1 MISKDIAQMVLAR
14 CLSTGGD
21 FAEIFEEDTISNV
34 LSIVDNNVEDAIG
47 GRSYGIGIRIFKG
60 FKSIYAYTNDNSL
73 NGLLDT
79 AKKAALAIGELK
91 EDVSIVLNNTVT
103 NNIHNIKLYPQAVDY
118 NKKIK
123 VMKDAYGSAKNYS
136 NQISQVSV
144 SYSDK
149 DQKILIANSEGVYT
163 EDRRV
168 RTRIGINAVA
178 SKDNE
183 NQTGFEGPG
192 RLMGFEMFDIID
204 PIYYGKEAAKT
215 AVTMLNAKNCPAGK
229 MVVAI
234 DNGFGGVLFH
244 EACGHSLEATSVSKG
259 NSVFADKLGQN
270 IASDVVTAIDDGTI
284 VNSWGSINIDD
295 EGNLAQKNILIEN
308 GVLKSYMVDKLNGRR
323 MNMQA
328 TGNSRR
334 QNYK

>member
-149 DQKILIANSEGVYT
+149 DQKILIANPV
-163 EDRRV
+163 
-168 RTRIGINAVA
+168 
-178 SKDNE
+178 
-183 NQTGFEGPG
+183 
-192 RLMGFEMFDIID
+192 
-204 PIYYGKEAAKT
+204 
-215 AVTMLNAKNCPAGK
+215 
-229 MVVAI
+229 
-234 DNGFGGVLFH
+234 
-244 EACGHSLEATSVSKG
+244 
-259 NSVFADKLGQN
+259 
-270 IASDVVTAIDDGTI
+270 
-284 VNSWGSINIDD
+284 
-295 EGNLAQKNILIEN
+295 
-308 GVLKSYMVDKLNGRR
+308 
-323 MNMQA
+323 
-328 TGNSRR
+328 
-334 QNYK
+334 